1 MQLNKGMG
9 LMDQFR
15 CPTGRQGKIVAALMN
30 RGHKPLT
37 TWGLT
42 HIAIQPDYTI
52 LDVGCGGGKTV
63 NRLAEMT
70 PQGKVFGVD
79 YSPDMVAY
87 AKKLNC
93 KLVEQGRVKIVEGSA
108 DKTELPDGFFDLVT
122 ACETYYF
129 WPNLPAAFEEILR
142 VLKPNGTF
150 LIISE
155 MVKDGVSDVKRADL
169 IKKTH
174 VQLVK
179 LDDIVSMLGSV
190 GFVDVEVNRKP
201 DSAWNTVT
209 AKKPPA

>member
-1 MQLNKGMG
+1 M
-9 LMDQFR
+9 
-15 CPTGRQGKIVAALMN
+15 GRQGKIVASLMN
-30 RGHKPLT
+30 RAHKPLT

-42 HIAIQPDYTI
+42 HATIQLDYTI
-52 LDVGCGGGKTV
+52 LDVGCGGGKTI

-79 YSPDMVAY
+79 YSADMVEY
-87 AKKLNC
+87 AKKLNR
-93 KLVEQGRVKIVEGSA
+93 KLVEHGRVEIVEGSA
-108 DKTELPDGFFDLVT
+108 DKTGQPDGFFDLVT

-129 WPNLPAAFEEILR
+129 WPSLPAAFEEILR

-179 LDDIVSMLGSV
+179 LDDIVSMLGSA
-190 GFVDVEVNRKP
+190 GFVDVEVDRKP
-201 DSAWNTVT
+201 NSAWNTVT